1 MQTITYKNCKIMI
14 TGSDMNYKATVD
26 IGLTKMYVVRY
37 DFKSYEDVKKD
48 IKHRLRK
55 MFKLN

>member
-1 MQTITYKNCKIMI
+1 MPLITYKNCKIMI
-14 TGSDMNYKATVD
+14 TGQDMYYKAMVD
-26 IGLTKMYVVRY
+26 LGLTKMYVVHY

-48 IKHRLRK
+48 IKHRLRN

>member
-1 MQTITYKNCKIMI
+1 METITYKNCKIMI
-14 TGSDMNYKATVD
+14 TGSDMNYKAMVD
-26 IGLTKMYVVRY
+26 MGLTKMYVVHY
-37 DFKSYEDVKKD
+37 DFKSYLDVKKD